1 MFDKNVLEKYADLVL
16 KVGVNLQQD
25 QGLEIACSVE
35 NAYIDEIFTKQA
47 YLHGAK
53 IVRIRWASE
62 NIEKLNYTYAKTSAL
77 TDIPKWF
84 VDSKEYLVD
93 NGFCYIAIDSDDPF
107 AFKDVPA
114 DKLSAVRKARSNLLK
129 NFSESVMSNAIRW
142 CVVSLPSKAW
152 AQMVFPNEDNP
163 EQKLF
168 EEIIKTMRLD
178 SENPVEEWQKHIS
191 TLQRRANYLNENNF
205 EYLYFCN
212 SLGTDI
218 KVGLAKNHFWL
229 SAEETAKDGV
239 KFDANIPT
247 EEIFT
252 APHKDKINGVVY
264 SALPLSLDGK
274 IVDEFSLT
282 FKDGKVVNF
291 SAKTGYDTLKELIA
305 TDEGTLSLGEVALI
319 GKNSP
324 IAKSGIL
331 FYNTLFDE
339 NASCHLALGKGYPTT
354 IKGGESLTTDQLKEL
369 GVNDS
374 VEHIDF
380 MIGTPDL
387 QVYGIKPNGEK
398 VTLFVDGEWII

>member
-1 MFDKNVLEKYADLVL
+1 MQVDLKPHELFQYQGSSPCPAD
-16 KVGVNLQQD
+16 
-25 QGLEIACSVE
+25 
-35 NAYIDEIFTKQA
+35 IDEYWDRALAEMAAVDAQVELVPSDFQVPFAECYDLWFTGVKGA
-47 YLHGAK
+47 RVHAKYLRPK
-53 IVRIRWASE
+53 
-62 NIEKLNYTYAKTSAL
+62 NIEKPGPAIVQFHGYSGSCGDWWDKLAYVQS
-77 TDIPKWF
+77 
-84 VDSKEYLVD
+84 
-93 NGFCYIAIDSDDPF
+93 GFCIAAIDCRGQGGQSE
-107 AFKDVPA
+107 DVGGV
-114 DKLSAVRKARSNLLK
+114 KGNTLHGHI
-129 NFSESVMSNAIRW
+129 IRG
-142 CVVSLPSKAW
+142 
-152 AQMVFPNEDNP
+152 
-163 EQKLF
+163 
-168 EEIIKTMRLD
+168 LD

-218 KVGLAKNHFWL
+218 KVGLAKNHF
-229 SAEETAKDGV
+229 V
-239 KFDANIPT
+239 ANIPT

-282 FKDGKVVNF
+282 FKDGKVVDF